1 MLTEDTG
8 EERETV
14 SSDTDESLTKWK
26 NPPTL
31 EDLKADLEETR
42 SSHQT
47 HVSNVDSWLDNLRIT
62 GKAKPVTRKG
72 RSSVQPK
79 VIRKQAE
86 WRYSSLTEPFLATAD
101 VFNADPESAED
112 KEAAIQ
118 NGLVLNHQF
127 NNRMDKVSFFDDYI
141 HTAVDEGTVIVR
153 VGWENEEREY
163 TDSVPEFE
171 FHEDSSPETIALHE
185 DLHAM
190 MQNEPWL
197 YKEQTEE
204 LRTAHEYTMEKG
216 TPYKPVP
223 TGKMIPKVRVEV
235 IKNQPSLDV
244 CDYRNA
250 HVDPT
255 CRGDF
260 DRANFIILSF
270 DTSKSALTKDG
281 KYHNLDKI
289 NIEGNSPLNMPDH
302 ASEDDEAANFKFKD
316 DARKKFVAYEY
327 WGFWD
332 FNDTGV
338 TEPFV
343 ATWVG
348 DTLIRMEE
356 NPYPDRKLPF
366 VKVQYLPIRGAI
378 YGEPDGELLE
388 DNQKIIGAVT
398 RGMIDVMARSANGQK
413 GARKDALD
421 ITNKR
426 KFDNGDDYE
435 FNPNV
440 DPNQAFHDHVYPEI
454 PNSAQIMLNIQNA
467 DADSL
472 TGVKAFSGG
481 ITGAALGDNVGG
493 IKTALDATAKR
504 EMNILRRLAK
514 GIKEIGQKIISM
526 NGEFLSDEEVI
537 RITNEKFVTVRRD
550 NLKGNFDLKLE
561 ISTPEADAAKAEE
574 LAFMLQ
580 TLGPKEDPGMRKM
593 ILSDIAR
600 LRKMPE
606 LAKKIA
612 DYEPQPDPMQQKKVM
627 LEIALLEAQVAT
639 ERSKAIENR
648 SSAILDEAKAKDL
661 GANTDKQI
669 LDYVEQESGVT
680 QARDLEKSGEQAKAN
695 MDLEVVKHGLAE
707 EAKKTDPPKGTS

>member
-8 EERETV
+8 EEREEL
-14 SSDTDESLTKWK
+14 SSDADKRLTNWD

-31 EDLKADLEETR
+31 VDLKADLEETR
-42 SSHQT
+42 SSHDT
-47 HVSNVDSWLDNLRIT
+47 HVQNVDRWLNNLRIK
-62 GKAKPVTRKG
+62 GSAKPKTKKG

-86 WRYSSLTEPFLATAD
+86 WRYAALTEPFLATSD
-101 VFNADPESAED
+101 VFNADPETAED

-127 NNRMDKVSFFDDYI
+127 NNRLDKEAFLDDYI

-153 VGWENEEREY
+153 VGWEYEERKY
-163 TDSVPEFE
+163 TEEVSEFE
-171 FHEDSSPETIALHE
+171 YHVSYDPEIVALHE
-185 DLHAM
+185 DLHNM
-190 MQNEPWL
+190 MENEPWL
-197 YKEQTEE
+197 LKEQPEE
-204 LRTAHEYTMEKG
+204 LQLAHQYTMDEGK
-216 TPYKPVP
+216 PYKPVA
-223 TGKMIPKVRVEV
+223 TGKMRTLDKVEV
-235 IKNQPSLDV
+235 LKNQPSVEV
-244 CDYRNA
+244 CDYRNV

-255 CRGDF
+255 CRGDLNK
-260 DRANFIILSF
+260 ANFIIFSF
-270 DTSKSALTKDG
+270 DTSKSALEKDG
-281 KYHNLDKI
+281 KYSNIDDI
-289 NIEGNSPLNMPDH
+289 NIEGNSPLNNPDH
-302 ASEDDEAANFKFKD
+302 ATQTDEAANFKFKD

-332 FNDTGV
+332 YNDTGM

-356 NPYPDRKLPF
+356 NPYPDKKLPF
-366 VKVQYLPIRGAI
+366 VKAQYLPIRRSV

-398 RGMIDVMARSANGQK
+398 RGMIDTMGRSANGQV
-413 GARKDALD
+413 GSRKDALD

-426 KFDNGDDYE
+426 KFDAGQDYE
-435 FNPNV
+435 FNPGMNAMDV
-440 DPNQAFHDHVYPEI
+440 FHMNTYPEI
-454 PNSAQIMLNIQNA
+454 PQSAEVMLAMQNA

-493 IKTALDATAKR
+493 IKTAMDATAKR
-504 EMNILRRLAK
+504 ELNILRRLAK

-526 NGEFLSDEEVI
+526 NGEFLSDEEVV
-537 RITNEKFVTVRRD
+537 RITNEEFVTVRRD
-550 NLKGNFDLKLE
+550 NLKGNFDLKLD
-561 ISTPEADAAKAEE
+561 ISTAEADSAKAEE

-580 TLGPKEDPGMRKM
+580 TMGPNEDPGMRKM

-600 LRKMPE
+600 LRKMPA

-612 DYEPQPDPMQQKKVM
+612 DYEPQPDPLQQKKM
-627 LEIALLEAQVAT
+627 ELEIALLEAEVAT
-639 ERSKAIENR
+639 ERSKAIENQ
-648 SSAILDEAKAKDL
+648 SSAILDEAKATNL
-661 GANTDKQI
+661 GADTDKQN

-707 EAKKTDPPKGTS
+707 ESKKTDPPKGTA

>member
-8 EERETV
+8 EEREEL
-14 SSDTDESLTKWK
+14 SSDADKRLTNWD

-31 EDLKADLEETR
+31 VDLKADLEETR
-42 SSHQT
+42 SSHDT
-47 HVSNVDSWLDNLRIT
+47 HVQNVDRWLNNLRIK
-62 GKAKPVTRKG
+62 GSAKPKTKKG

-86 WRYSSLTEPFLATAD
+86 WRYAALTEPFLATSD
-101 VFNADPESAED
+101 VFNADPETAED

-127 NNRMDKVSFFDDYI
+127 NNRLDKEAFLDDYI

-153 VGWENEEREY
+153 VGWEYEERKY
-163 TDSVPEFE
+163 TEEVSEFE
-171 FHEDSSPETIALHE
+171 YHVSFDPKTIALHE
-185 DLHAM
+185 DLHSM
-190 MQNEPWL
+190 MENEPWL
-197 YKEQTEE
+197 LKEQPEE
-204 LRTAHEYTMEKG
+204 LQLAHQYTMDEG
-216 TPYKPVP
+216 EPYKPVA
-223 TGKMIPKVRVEV
+223 TGKMRTLDKVEV
-235 IKNQPSLDV
+235 LKNQPSVEV
-244 CDYRNA
+244 CDYRNV

-255 CRGDF
+255 CRGDLNK
-260 DRANFIILSF
+260 ANFIIFSF
-270 DTSKSALTKDG
+270 DTSKSALEKDG
-281 KYHNLDKI
+281 KYSNIDDI
-289 NIEGNSPLNMPDH
+289 NIEGNSPLNNPDH
-302 ASEDDEAANFKFKD
+302 ATQTDEAANFKFKD

-332 FNDTGV
+332 YNDTGM

-356 NPYPDRKLPF
+356 NPYPDKKLPF
-366 VKVQYLPIRGAI
+366 VKAQYLPIRRSV

-398 RGMIDVMARSANGQK
+398 RGMIDTMGRSANGQV
-413 GARKDALD
+413 GSRKDALD

-426 KFDNGDDYE
+426 KFDAGQDYE
-435 FNPNV
+435 FNPGMNAMDV
-440 DPNQAFHDHVYPEI
+440 FHMNTYPEI
-454 PNSAQIMLNIQNA
+454 PQSAEVMLAMQNA

-493 IKTALDATAKR
+493 IKTAMDATAKR
-504 EMNILRRLAK
+504 ELNILRRLAK

-526 NGEFLSDEEVI
+526 NGEFLSDEEVV
-537 RITNEKFVTVRRD
+537 RITNEEFVTVRRD
-550 NLKGNFDLKLE
+550 NLKGNFDLKLD
-561 ISTPEADAAKAEE
+561 ISTAEADSAKAEE

-580 TLGPKEDPGMRKM
+580 TMGPNEDPGMRKM

-600 LRKMPE
+600 LRKMPA

-612 DYEPQPDPMQQKKVM
+612 DYEPQPDPLQQKKM
-627 LEIALLEAQVAT
+627 ELEIALLEAEVAT
-639 ERSKAIENR
+639 ERSKAIENQ
-648 SSAILDEAKAKDL
+648 SSAILDEAKATNL
-661 GANTDKQI
+661 GADTDKQN

-707 EAKKTDPPKGTS
+707 ESKKTDPPKGTA